1 MSAKDPNG
9 AEFDLP
15 VEHPILRRMATFT
28 RENQLLSGRL
38 IAGFGAVFSIGS
50 LVLPP
55 LVIPDIAIDVIAAF
69 LSVTFIRRV
78 VTETP
83 GPVEIGAS
91 TSVAETTTEPADQ
104 EGKTENDDDSTDL

>member
-9 AEFDLP
+9 AEFELP

-28 RENQLLSGRL
+28 RENQLLSGLL
-38 IAGFGAVFSIGS
+38 IAGFGATFSIGS

-78 VTETP
+78 VTVTAESVET
-83 GPVEIGAS
+83 EAS
-91 TSVAETTTEPADQ
+91 PSVGETTTEPADQ
-104 EGKTENDDDSTDL
+104 EGNTENDDGSTDL